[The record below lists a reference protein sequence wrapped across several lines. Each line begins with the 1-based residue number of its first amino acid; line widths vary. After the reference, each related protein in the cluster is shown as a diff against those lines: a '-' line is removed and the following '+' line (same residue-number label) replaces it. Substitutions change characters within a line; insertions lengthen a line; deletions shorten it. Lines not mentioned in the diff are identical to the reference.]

1 MKKASAFIST
11 ITLSLA
17 VTLTL
22 SGCAEQKNNSGST
35 SPSSETGLIDDI
47 SVSEAS
53 AETAPSRS
61 DALGELFDGIGS
73 YAELCFGYTSDGK
86 YEAVDY
92 DEYISVIY
100 AQYMASEEFYSVAQE
115 YGEYNDMSYE
125 EFKEEMYST
134 IGIDPSAAEKYSKYS
149 MFVMLSY
156 YGEDEDADHSAAARK
171 GFDFF
176 VQKLSEDSS
185 FSADTLGENKTIYVS
200 IDQQGDII
208 SVSAGYEDKD
218 GESRYILENELMCIF
233 GDNYILVGTTAVPK
247 DTKSLYISNSAD
259 DEWSRLLD
267 NYNEE
272 DYDAAVFDY
281 SGFHKN
287 NIYSSDEYGTLDLTE
302 IAENLPNLKK
312 LYISAGISVIGF
324 EGIEKYDDFSELT
337 ISLWTMSEENL
348 NILSGL
354 SNIEKLHVSDI
365 ESKEAIEWA
374 ANAKARELSL
384 ECGCDEEVLKFIY
397 TLPNVTELK
406 TEASFTSEVPDLNGI
421 EAMTNLKKLDIRTVS
436 GTPIA
441 SDGVPDFAPL
451 AGLTSLEELM
461 IIGNNGINFDS
472 IGKIKTLKSLT
483 MYGIQYNE
491 TGEEGVDLS
500 VFSNCTNIEYLDI
513 YHVDKSLYSA
523 LPYMTNLKKIKFGV
537 GSGFYYGLG
546 EVANAVSLEEI
557 IIENNDHMSLKGI
570 SNLTNLKSLT
580 LTNCGFENISE
591 LGDCSALK
599 TLIIDCKDQYTFDA
613 DHIENNTQ
621 IEELYLKNA
630 RFMHYKSLKTLT
642 ALKKLTLISTDL
654 TEEQID
660 DLRKDMTWC
669 EIEAVLPEKEKN
681 EDGEEASETEE
692 NNKAVSFAEPLE
704 TVYIDN
710 IRVETY
716 DIDND
721 YYNMTLYIKNCGEE
735 PLESL
740 TEFME
745 ENGLLDG
752 CDRMNILYPAYDD
765 HSEVTEILELNDKG
779 IDYES
784 SEVYLSVLAP
794 YEEDYIENDLFRKLV
809 PGCEARII
817 MHLNDDDSETK

>member
-1 MKKASAFIST
+1 MKKTAALIRMT
-11 ITLSLA
+11 ALSLA
-17 VTLTL
+17 LSLTL
-22 SGCAEQKNNSGST
+22 SGCAVQEDTGDDSSST
-35 SPSSETGLIDDI
+35 SSEIELIDDI
-47 SVSEAS
+47 SAEEAS
-53 AETAPSRS
+53 AETASSPAANS
-61 DALGELFDGIGS
+61 FDKAFEDIDN
-73 YAELCFGYTSDGK
+73 YTDLCFGYTSGGK
-86 YEAVDY
+86 YEPVDY
-92 DEYISVIY
+92 EEYSSVMY
-100 AQYMASEEFYSVAQE
+100 ARYMASEEFYNMAQE
-115 YGEYNDMSYE
+115 YGEYTDMSYE
-125 EFKEEMYST
+125 EFKNEMSSSFDIDSST
-134 IGIDPSAAEKYSKYS
+134 AEKYSKYS
-149 MFVMLSY
+149 MFIIVSY
-156 YGEDEDADHSAAARK
+156 YGEDEDADNSAAARK

-176 VQKLSEDSS
+176 AEKLSENSK
-185 FSADTLGENKTIYVS
+185 FSADILGENKTIYVD
-200 IDQQGDII
+200 IGQQGDVI

-218 GESRYILENELMCIF
+218 GESRYIFENELVCIF

-267 NYNEE
+267 NYSEE

-287 NIYSSDEYGTLDLTE
+287 SIYNSDEYGTLDLTE
-302 IAENLPNLKK
+302 ITENLPNLKK
-312 LYISAGISVIGF
+312 LYISAGISVVGF
-324 EGIEKYDDFSELT
+324 ECLEKYDDFSELT
-337 ISLWTMSEENL
+337 ISLWTMSEENI

-354 SNIEKLHVSDI
+354 SNIEKLHVSGI
-365 ESKEAIEWA
+365 ESKEAIAWA

-384 ECGCDEEVLKFIY
+384 ECGCDDEVLKFIY

-406 TEASFTSEVPDLNGI
+406 TQASFTSEVPDLNGI
-421 EAMTNLKKLDIRTVS
+421 EAMKNLKKLDIRTVS

-441 SDGVPDFAPL
+441 SDGLPDFAPL
-451 AGLTSLEELM
+451 AGLTALEELM

-491 TGEEGVDLS
+491 NGESGVDLS

-537 GSGFYYGLG
+537 ESGFYYGLG
-546 EVANAVSLEEI
+546 EVAKAVSLEEI
-557 IIENNDHMSLKGI
+557 IIENNDHVNLKGI

-580 LTNCGFENISE
+580 MTNCGFENISE
-591 LGDCSALK
+591 LCGCSSLK
-599 TLIIDCKDQYTFDA
+599 TLIIDCKEKHTFDA
-613 DHIENNTQ
+613 DYIENNTQ
-621 IEELYLKNA
+621 IQELYLKNVS
-630 RFMHYKSLKTLT
+630 FMHYKSLKTLT
-642 ALKKLTLISTDL
+642 ALKKLTLISTNL
-654 TEEQID
+654 TEEQIN

-669 EIEAVLPEKEKN
+669 EIEAVMPEKEKN
-681 EDGEEASETEE
+681 EDGEESSEADKT
-692 NNKAVSFAEPLE
+692 VSFAEPLK

-716 DIDND
+716 DINND

-745 ENGLLDG
+745 KNGLLDG
-752 CDRMNILYPAYDD
+752 CDRINILYPAYDD

-794 YEEDYIENDLFRKLV
+794 YEEDYIENDLFRTLV
-809 PGCEARII
+809 PGCEAKII
-817 MHLNDDDSETK
+817 LHLKDSDSET